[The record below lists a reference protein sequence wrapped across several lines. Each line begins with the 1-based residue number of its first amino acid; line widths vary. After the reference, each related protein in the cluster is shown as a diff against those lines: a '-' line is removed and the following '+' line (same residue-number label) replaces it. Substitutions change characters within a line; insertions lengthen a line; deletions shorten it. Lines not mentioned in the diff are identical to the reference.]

1 MATRIASHHSAAE
14 HPMAAAWVIAK
25 TLGVLCGPTV
35 VPLWIA
41 ALLVESTDRA
51 VPTLDLVLFVGSLGL
66 FPAIIVA
73 AAYFTGRASD
83 LDLSVHAERRA
94 LVGLGALGAALG
106 CAALALRGADPLVL
120 VLACGAAGQAALLAA
135 LTARDKVSYHGAAG
149 ASLAAAGWWL
159 AGPALGL
166 AFSCLALATGWSR
179 LYLHRHT
186 TRQVAI
192 GLSTG
197 LPLALFLI
205 LANPG

>member
-1 MATRIASHHSAAE
+1 MATRIAAHQSAAD
-14 HPMAAAWVIAK
+14 HPFAVAWLLAK
-25 TLGVLCGPTV
+25 TLGVVCGPTV
-35 VPLWIA
+35 VPIWIA
-41 ALLVESTDRA
+41 TLLVESSERPLA
-51 VPTLDLVLFVGSLGL
+51 ALDLALFVGSLAV
-66 FPAIIVA
+66 FPAAIVA

-83 LDLSVHAERRA
+83 LDLSVHDERRT
-94 LVGLGALGAALG
+94 LVAVGALGAALG
-106 CAALALRGADPLVL
+106 CAGLALHRADPLLL

-186 TRQVAI
+186 ARQVVV
-192 GLSTG
+192 GLATG
-197 LPLALFLI
+197 LPLAVFFV